1 MNHLRAGYEK
11 LRKHTEQVGDKVLK
25 PFQADV
31 ATGVK
36 DRLATRR
43 QYVIRGRTIA
53 EERQI
58 SEGGFAYV
66 WKVRDIQTNE
76 ELALKKIHCQD
87 QERLSMA
94 CREVEL
100 LEKLPQHPN
109 LVRYF
114 GETNNIRE
122 PGRPKEVSV
131 LLELCPGGHLLDLLE
146 KHKGVLSEQ
155 KILDVFTDVV
165 RGVAVLHTLSPPVAH
180 RDLKVEN
187 VLLGADGKFKL
198 CDFGSWSDVESDV
211 STMDRQQLGAL
222 EENIHRYTTMM
233 YRPPEMVDFYQSF
246 RISVKVDIWMLGC
259 VLFTLMYYRH
269 PFQDESAL
277 AIANARYHIPPAPEF
292 SDKLQDL
299 VHWQL
304 ARCPDERPSALEV
317 LGVLENFQDL
327 EPLPL
332 PEEVL
337 QRRDKDRRLY
347 SNNEQSAPSVPSG
360 PRRAGPS
367 LQVPSAASPG
377 SSSNQKEFS
386 PDTSDCAERPRRHK
400 KKGHSRQSSG
410 VDDMWG
416 QAALVPPEVV
426 WPMGGSPCSDGGG
439 LWPPSAAAPPPIVP
453 SVPAPSLA
461 WANFDFDEQAAA
473 AAAAAAATAAAGSS
487 TLAPAPSGFASAPG
501 PGSPMAAVGSSGSEL
516 GNNHNQINLVVKVNS
531 NSSATGNPSASPN
544 PAASTPGDSCPT
556 PHAAPTTT
564 VITVTTT
571 STGGSSSGPS
581 TSTAAAANGAAS
593 SLVVVPGAAAPAAG
607 SAAAAAAPTPPPASP
622 VLSPG
627 FGAMPSPDCG
637 SAGSLGGG
645 CAAAA
650 PSVWAAAF
658 EQAASEASSSRAGHL
673 SRTTSPQP
681 TTGPAWGP
689 TWGVDRPE
697 VDATPKARAK
707 PRLRS
712 IGRTCEDGGGKSEDS
727 SPRRGSPHRRHH
739 HHHHRNEQPQA
750 QQDFWSLAAPAH
762 DGFGGPPQWPSPTP
776 AAPAAAPA
784 AGAAGGGAAA
794 KSSGAPAAEGEEARC
809 PISGKIG
816 AGCPMATFGI
826 VKPKAKAAPAAPSA
840 SSGGTGFAAG
850 KSLIASVEQSG
861 SGSGDDWWLSR
872 LCPLNWD
879 EQTTKAFV
887 IVAAVSWFSGIFV
900 GWNLRKAIL
909 A

>member
-473 AAAAAAATAAAGSS
+473 AAAAAATATAATRLSRRTA
-487 TLAPAPSGFASAPG
+487 
-501 PGSPMAAVGSSGSEL
+501 
-516 GNNHNQINLVVKVNS
+516 
-531 NSSATGNPSASPN
+531 
-544 PAASTPGDSCPT
+544 AASSFLG
-556 PHAAPTTT
+556 
-564 VITVTTT
+564 
-571 STGGSSSGPS
+571 GGSSSS
-581 TSTAAAANGAAS
+581 SLDAAASGLAF
-593 SLVVVPGAAAPAAG
+593 LAPPEEGEA
-607 SAAAAAAPTPPPASP
+607 
-622 VLSPG
+622 
-627 FGAMPSPDCG
+627 F
-637 SAGSLGGG
+637 LGVGPRHLG
-645 CAAAA
+645 VA
-650 PSVWAAAF
+650 V
-658 EQAASEASSSRAGHL
+658 ESSRARIGATPTCFASMGPSEAARISISQPSSSSSSSSSAAEAPPQLPEESQGQQKTQGSHDGHNHL
-673 SRTTSPQP
+673 KPGSSLNCDLGRH
-681 TTGPAWGP
+681 GP
-689 TWGVDRPE
+689 TAAQPIEVGTNKRSCESPRPRAWP
-697 VDATPKARAK
+697 ATPRC
-707 PRLRS
+707 
-712 IGRTCEDGGGKSEDS
+712 CE
-727 SPRRGSPHRRHH
+727 
-739 HHHHRNEQPQA
+739 
-750 QQDFWSLAAPAH
+750 
-762 DGFGGPPQWPSPTP
+762 
-776 AAPAAAPA
+776 
-784 AGAAGGGAAA
+784 
-794 KSSGAPAAEGEEARC
+794 AELGEEASD
-809 PISGKIG
+809 SG
-816 AGCPMATFGI
+816 
-826 VKPKAKAAPAAPSA
+826 
-840 SSGGTGFAAG
+840 
-850 KSLIASVEQSG
+850 
-861 SGSGDDWWLSR
+861 
-872 LCPLNWD
+872 
-879 EQTTKAFV
+879 
-887 IVAAVSWFSGIFV
+887 V
-900 GWNLRKAIL
+900 GRELQL
-909 A
+909 